1 MLLQAAGESTNL
13 LFTILEITFIGLEQG
28 NIKYIFANPK
38 WRVNDLVSINDF
50 WWFSAINAAMCLIFK
65 NLSIL
70 KIFIQIFGIFDSL
83 CPNFDF
89 MYHNFAL
96 FCTNYSFLPMLCFP
110 NFLFL
115 MESRQNDCP
124 LLFPKF
130 RISIGIPTKC
140 LPPEIISNHLIS
152 LNSHYSSLFTN
163 PYLFLNQNLCHLK

>member
-13 LFTILEITFIGLEQG
+13 LFTISEITFIGLEQG

-50 WWFSAINAAMCLIFK
+50 WWLSAINAAMLCLIFK

-70 KIFIQIFGIFDSL
+70 KIFIQLFGIFDSL

-96 FCTNYSFLPMLCFP
+96 FCTNYSFLPMLCSQ
-110 NFLFL
+110 NFVFLLERVLLGHPGLFNMTDSYTVTTWEPARWYRANTL
-115 MESRQNDCP
+115 
-124 LLFPKF
+124 
-130 RISIGIPTKC
+130 
-140 LPPEIISNHLIS
+140 
-152 LNSHYSSLFTN
+152 
-163 PYLFLNQNLCHLK
+163 